1 MSCHSA
7 ETLRHFVEPAKE
19 TGDKTWEGKESWG
32 EKGLVVNENGI
43 KGKEKATYR
52 LQLQERSIVSAV

>member
-7 ETLRHFVEPAKE
+7 DKLRHFVEPAKE

-32 EKGLVVNENGI
+32 DTGMVENENGI
-43 KGKEKATYR
+43 KGKEKAIYR
-52 LQLQERSIVSAV
+52 LQLQELSVVSAV

>member
-19 TGDKTWEGKESWG
+19 TGDKTWEGKES
-32 EKGLVVNENGI
+32 
-43 KGKEKATYR
+43 
-52 LQLQERSIVSAV
+52 